1 MLETFRVQDPTALR
15 AIAHPTRQRILTEL
29 VALGHARAADLAQVI
44 GEPANSVSFHLRVL
58 ARAGM
63 IAEAPEHA
71 RDRRDRVWTSVAES
85 YVVDPGSP
93 EAVREIVRP
102 ALVWAEKL
110 FVEANDTRSTQEDR
124 MLAISALV
132 LTPEQAAEMAH
143 EVGDL
148 LERWSNRALAEA
160 RQAQDPARRAYQM
173 LAVLAPRGGQDDE
186 SQDDESQDDESQ
198 GDESQ
203 GDESQ
208 DDERP
213 GPEAPGTRQ
222 DP

>member
-58 ARAGM
+58 AKAGM

-71 RDRRDRVWTSVAES
+71 RDRRDRVWASVAES

-102 ALVWAEKL
+102 ALVWAERL
-110 FVEANDTRSTQEDR
+110 FVDANDTRSTDDDR

-132 LTPEQAAEMAH
+132 LTPEQAAEMAQ
-143 EVGDL
+143 ELGDL
-148 LERWSNRALAEA
+148 IERWSNRALAEA
-160 RQAQDPARRAYQM
+160 RQAQDPARRAYQL
-173 LAVLAPRGGQDDE
+173 LAVLAPRGEQDDE
-186 SQDDESQDDESQ
+186 VPDGGGRDEE
-198 GDESQ
+198 
-203 GDESQ
+203 
-208 DDERP
+208 
-213 GPEAPGTRQ
+213 GPDGAGQETVAARQ
-222 DP
+222 DV